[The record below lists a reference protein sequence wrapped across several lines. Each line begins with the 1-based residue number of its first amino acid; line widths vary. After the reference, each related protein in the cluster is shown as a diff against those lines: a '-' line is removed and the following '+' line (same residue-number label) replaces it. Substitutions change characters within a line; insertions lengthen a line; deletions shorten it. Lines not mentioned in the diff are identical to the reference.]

1 MKLKKVD
8 VSSLV
13 TSAERLRTLAD
24 GVFAIV
30 MTLLVLELSVP
41 AVKGLSS
48 NSELLHKLAEMWPE
62 FLIYGLSFMI
72 LGIFW
77 SIHHGVYAD
86 VKRYDTTLVW
96 LNILFLMFVSLIP
109 FSTALVGKNGF
120 ITVTAVIY
128 GINMLL
134 LFNLGWATFAF
145 ITGKRQL
152 VGEDYDPK
160 ITKGGKLMGLVYTL
174 IMIPAIGIA
183 FINPKVSFIMYALFV
198 FAFIVF
204 TMLGKGEVAMIMP
217 VPSESKGE
225 GESGQGNVT

>member
-8 VSSLV
+8 VSGTIGSP
-13 TSAERLRTLAD
+13 ERLRTLAD

-41 AVKGLSS
+41 VVKGLSS
-48 NSELLHKLAEMWPE
+48 NRELLHKLAEMWPE

-77 SIHHGVYAD
+77 VIHYTIYVD
-86 VKRYDTTLVW
+86 IRQYDTTLVW

-120 ITVTAVIY
+120 MKLTAIIY
-128 GINMLL
+128 GVNMLL

-145 ITGKRQL
+145 ITGKRRL
-152 VGEDYDPK
+152 VAEDYNPE
-160 ITKGGKLMGLVYTL
+160 IIKGGRLMGLVYTL
-174 IMIPAIGIA
+174 IMVPAIAIA
-183 FINPKVSFIMYALFV
+183 FVNPKVSFIVYALFV
-198 FAFIVF
+198 LAFIIF
-204 TMLGKGEVAMIMP
+204 TMLGKGEVAMVMP
-217 VPSESKGE
+217 VSSESEE
-225 GESGQGNVT
+225 GEE

>member
-8 VSSLV
+8 VSGANI
-13 TSAERLRTLAD
+13 TPDRLRTLAD

-41 AVKGLSS
+41 VAKGISR
-48 NSELLHKLAEMWPE
+48 NSELIHKLIEIWPE

-77 SIHHGVYAD
+77 VIHHSIYAD

-96 LNILFLMFVSLIP
+96 LNIWFLMFVSLIP

-120 ITVTAVIY
+120 ISVTAVIY

-134 LFNLGWATFAF
+134 LFDLGWATFAF
-145 ITGKRQL
+145 TTGKRRL

-160 ITKGGKLMGLVYTL
+160 VAEGGKLMGLVYTL
-174 IMIPAIGIA
+174 IMVLAIAIA
-183 FINPKVSFIMYALFV
+183 FVNPKVSFGIYALFV
-198 FAFIVF
+198 LGFVLF
-204 TMLGKGEVAMIMP
+204 TVLGKGEVAMIAP
-217 VPSESKGE
+217 LPSKSKMNEESD
-225 GESGQGNVT
+225 

>member
-8 VSSLV
+8 VSGKENSP
-13 TSAERLRTLAD
+13 ERLRTLAD

-41 AVKGLSS
+41 VVKGLPG
-48 NSELLHKLAEMWPE
+48 NAELFHKLGEMWPE

-77 SIHHGVYAD
+77 VIHYSLYAEI
-86 VKRYDTTLVW
+86 KHYDTTLVW
-96 LNILFLMFVSLIP
+96 LNIVFLMFVSLIS

-120 ITVTAVIY
+120 IKATAVVY
-128 GINMLL
+128 GINLLL

-145 ITGKRQL
+145 VTGKRRL

-160 ITKGGKLMGLVYTL
+160 IIKGGKLMGLVYTL
-174 IMIPAIGIA
+174 IIVPAIGLA
-183 FINPKVSFIMYALFV
+183 LVNPKMSFIIYAAFV
-198 FAFIVF
+198 LAFIVF
-204 TMLGKGEVAMIMP
+204 TMLGKGEVAMVMP
-217 VPSESKGE
+217 VPSKSETQE
-225 GESGQGNVT
+225 R

>member
-1 MKLKKVD
+1 
-8 VSSLV
+8 
-13 TSAERLRTLAD
+13 
-24 GVFAIV
+24 

-41 AVKGLSS
+41 VVKGLSS
-48 NSELLHKLAEMWPE
+48 NTELLHKLSEMWPE

-77 SIHHGVYAD
+77 VIHYTIYAD

-120 ITVTAVIY
+120 ITMTAVIY

-145 ITGKRQL
+145 ITGKRRL

-160 ITKGGKLMGLVYTL
+160 VIKGGKLMGFVYTL
-174 IMIPAIGIA
+174 IMVPAIAIA
-183 FINPKVSFIMYALFV
+183 FANPKVSFIVYAVFV
-198 FAFIVF
+198 FAFIIF
-204 TMLGKGEVAMIMP
+204 TMLGKGELAMVMP
-217 VPSESKGE
+217 VPTEPE
-225 GESGQGNVT
+225 EEEE

>member
-8 VSSLV
+8 ISGAVISP
-13 TSAERLRTLAD
+13 ERLSTLAD

-41 AVKGLSS
+41 VVKGLSS
-48 NSELLHKLAEMWPE
+48 NSELLHKLVEMWPE

-72 LGIFW
+72 LGVFW
-77 SIHHGVYAD
+77 VIHHSIYAD

-120 ITVTAVIY
+120 ITVTAIIY

-145 ITGKRQL
+145 TTGKRRL
-152 VGEDYDPK
+152 LGEDYDPK
-160 ITKGGKLMGLVYTL
+160 VIKGGKLMGFVYTL
-174 IMIPAIGIA
+174 IMVPAIGFA
-183 FINPKVSFIMYALFV
+183 FVNPQLSFIIYALFV
-198 FAFIVF
+198 LAFIVF
-204 TMLGKGEVAMIMP
+204 TMLGKGEVALLMP
-217 VPSESKGE
+217 VPSESEGE
-225 GESGQGNVT
+225 GETG

>member
-1 MKLKKVD
+1 MKLQKVD
-8 VSSLV
+8 VSGHI
-13 TSAERLRTLAD
+13 TSPERLSTLAD

-41 AVKGLSS
+41 AVKGLSN
-48 NSELLHKLAEMWPE
+48 NSELMHKLAEKWPE

-77 SIHHGVYAD
+77 VIHHTLFQD

-120 ITVTAVIY
+120 MKVTAVIY

-134 LFNLGWATFAF
+134 LFNLGWAIFAF
-145 ITGKRQL
+145 TTGKRRL
-152 VGEDYDPK
+152 LGEDYDPK
-160 ITKGGKLMGLVYTL
+160 VVKGGRLMGLVYTL
-174 IMIPAIGIA
+174 IMVPAIAIA
-183 FINPKVSFIMYALFV
+183 FVNPRVSFIIYALFV
-198 FAFIVF
+198 VAFIVF
-204 TMLGKGEVAMIMP
+204 TMLGKGEVAMVMP
-217 VPSESKGE
+217 VPFESEEE
-225 GESGQGNVT
+225 GE

>member
-1 MKLKKVD
+1 MD
-8 VSSLV
+8 VSSAIV
-13 TSAERLRTLAD
+13 SPERLRTLAD

-41 AVKGLSS
+41 VVKGLSS

-77 SIHHGVYAD
+77 VIHHTIYAE

-96 LNILFLMFVSLIP
+96 LNIVFLMFVSLIP

-128 GINMLL
+128 GINMML

-145 ITGKRQL
+145 TTGKRQL

-160 ITKGGKLMGLVYTL
+160 VIKGGKLMGFVYTL
-174 IMIPAIGIA
+174 IMVPAIGIA
-183 FINPKVSFIMYALFV
+183 FVNPKVSFIIYALFV
-198 FAFIVF
+198 LAFILF
-204 TMLGKGEVAMIMP
+204 TMLGKGEVALVMP
-217 VPSESKGE
+217 VPAESEGE
-225 GESGQGNVT
+225 GEIR

>member
-8 VSSLV
+8 VSGYI
-13 TSAERLRTLAD
+13 TSPERLSTLAD

-41 AVKGLSS
+41 VVKGLSN
-48 NSELLHKLAEMWPE
+48 NSELLRKLAEMWPE

-77 SIHHGVYAD
+77 VIHHTLFQD

-109 FSTALVGKNGF
+109 FSTTLVGKNGF
-120 ITVTAVIY
+120 MKVTAVIY

-134 LFNLGWATFAF
+134 LFNLGWGIFAF
-145 ITGKRQL
+145 ITGKRRL

-160 ITKGGKLMGLVYTL
+160 VIRGGRLMGLVYTL
-174 IMIPAIGIA
+174 IMVPAIAIA
-183 FINPKVSFIMYALFV
+183 FVNPSVSFIIYAVFV
-198 FAFIVF
+198 LVFIVF
-204 TMLGKGEVAMIMP
+204 TMLGKGEVAMVMP
-217 VPSESKGE
+217 VRSESE
-225 GESGQGNVT
+225 GEV

>member
-1 MKLKKVD
+1 MNQIKEEAPRTII
-8 VSSLV
+8 SP
-13 TSAERLRTLAD
+13 ERLSTLAD

-41 AVKGLSS
+41 VVKGLSN

-77 SIHHGVYAD
+77 VIHHSIYAD

-96 LNILFLMFVSLIP
+96 LNIIFLMFVSLIP

-134 LFNLGWATFAF
+134 LFNLGWITFTF
-145 ITGKRQL
+145 TTGKRRL
-152 VGEDYDPK
+152 VGEEYDPK
-160 ITKGGKLMGLVYTL
+160 IAKGGKRMGLVYTL
-174 IMIPAIGIA
+174 IMIPAIGIG
-183 FINPKVSFIMYALFV
+183 FVYPRVSFIVYALFV
-198 FAFIVF
+198 LAFIVF
-204 TMLGKGEVAMIMP
+204 TMLGKGEVAMV
-217 VPSESKGE
+217 VPITSDSEGGE
-225 GESGQGNVT
+225 E

>member
-1 MKLKKVD
+1 MELNKVD
-8 VSSLV
+8 VSG
-13 TSAERLRTLAD
+13 SAVSPERLGTLAD

-41 AVKGLSS
+41 VVKGMSK
-48 NSELLHKLAEMWPE
+48 NSELIHKLAEMRPE

-77 SIHHGVYAD
+77 VIHHTIYAD
-86 VKRYDTTLVW
+86 VKRYDTSLVW

-120 ITVTAVIY
+120 IKVTAIIY

-145 ITGKRQL
+145 TTGKRRL
-152 VGEDYDPK
+152 LGEDYDPK
-160 ITKGGKLMGLVYTL
+160 IIKGGKLMGLVYTL
-174 IMIPAIGIA
+174 IMLPAIGIA
-183 FINPKVSFIMYALFV
+183 FAYPKVSFIVYAVFV
-198 FAFIVF
+198 LAFIIF
-204 TMLGKGEVAMIMP
+204 TMLGKGEVAMVMP
-217 VPSESKGE
+217 IPSGTGGE
-225 GESGQGNVT
+225 AE

>member
-1 MKLKKVD
+1 MRLKKVD
-8 VSSLV
+8 VSGAVISP
-13 TSAERLRTLAD
+13 ERLRALAD

-41 AVKGLSS
+41 VVKGLSS

-77 SIHHGVYAD
+77 VIHHSIYAD

-96 LNILFLMFVSLIP
+96 LNIVFLMFVSLIP

-120 ITVTAVIY
+120 ITVTAVVY

-134 LFNLGWATFAF
+134 IFNLGWATFAF
-145 ITGKRQL
+145 TTGKRQL
-152 VGEDYDPK
+152 LGEDYDPK
-160 ITKGGKLMGLVYTL
+160 IIKGGKLMGLVYTL
-174 IMIPAIGIA
+174 IMIPAIAIA
-183 FINPKVSFIMYALFV
+183 FINPKVSFIIYALFV
-198 FAFIVF
+198 LAFILF
-204 TMLGKGEVAMIMP
+204 TMLGKGEVAMVMP
-217 VPSESKGE
+217 VSAESEEGGE
-225 GESGQGNVT
+225 

>member
-1 MKLKKVD
+1 MRLKKVD
-8 VSSLV
+8 ISGAAISP
-13 TSAERLRTLAD
+13 ERLRTLAD
-24 GVFAIV
+24 GVFAIA

-41 AVKGLSS
+41 VVKGLSS
-48 NSELLHKLAEMWPE
+48 NSELLHKLREMWPE

-77 SIHHGVYAD
+77 VIHHTVYAD
-86 VKRYDTTLVW
+86 IKRYDTTLVW
-96 LNILFLMFVSLIP
+96 LNITFLMFVSLIP

-128 GINMLL
+128 GINMMI

-160 ITKGGKLMGLVYTL
+160 VIKGGKLMGLVYTL
-174 IMIPAIGIA
+174 IMIPAIGMA
-183 FINPKVSFIMYALFV
+183 FISPKISFIIYGIFV
-198 FAFIVF
+198 LAFIFF
-204 TMLGKGEVAMIMP
+204 TMLGKGEVAMVMP
-217 VPSESKGE
+217 VPPDSE
-225 GESGQGNVT
+225 

>member
-8 VSSLV
+8 VSGAIVSP
-13 TSAERLRTLAD
+13 ERLRTLAD

-41 AVKGLSS
+41 VVKGLSS
-48 NSELLHKLAEMWPE
+48 NAELLHKLGEMWPE
-62 FLIYGLSFMI
+62 FMIYGLSFMI

-77 SIHHGVYAD
+77 VIHYTIYAE

-96 LNILFLMFVSLIP
+96 LNIVFLMFVSLIP

-120 ITVTAVIY
+120 MKVTAIIY

-145 ITGKRQL
+145 ITGKRRL
-152 VGEDYDPK
+152 VEEDYDPNV
-160 ITKGGKLMGLVYTL
+160 IRGGRLMGLVYTL
-174 IMIPAIGIA
+174 IMVPAIAIA
-183 FINPKVSFIMYALFV
+183 FVNPSVSFIIYAVFV
-198 FAFIVF
+198 LVFIVF
-204 TMLGKGEVAMIMP
+204 TLLGKGELAMVMP
-217 VPSESKGE
+217 VSSESEE
-225 GESGQGNVT
+225 GGG

>member
-1 MKLKKVD
+1 MKLRKAD
-8 VSSLV
+8 FSGLV
-13 TSAERLRTLAD
+13 NSPDRLRALAD

-30 MTLLVLELSVP
+30 MTLLVLELRVP

-48 NSELLHKLAEMWPE
+48 NSELLHKLAEMWSE

-77 SIHHGVYAD
+77 VIHHSVYAD

-134 LFNLGWATFAF
+134 LFNLGWTTFAF
-145 ITGKRQL
+145 TTGKRRL

-160 ITKGGKLMGLVYTL
+160 VIKGGKLMGLVYTL
-174 IMIPAIGIA
+174 IMVPAIGIA
-183 FINPKVSFIMYALFV
+183 FVNPKASFIIYALFV
-198 FAFIVF
+198 LTFIIF
-204 TMLGKGEVAMIMP
+204 TLLGRGEVAMVMP
-217 VPSESKGE
+217 VPFDSEGE
-225 GESGQGNVT
+225 GETRQGNMS